1 MKTTARILTGL
12 ISLALSFCLVS
23 TSVGQWPAGRTT
35 APASAGQSSGYR
47 PDEARR
53 RCDDLLGRSRQAM
66 AENDL
71 KSAETLVAQAEAL
84 GVDYG
89 SLYRGDTPKKA
100 RRDLER
106 KLKAAGSSPAR
117 PSQLFSP
124 LGLGKTRAPV
134 TDPFAAQNGGSTA
147 AMLPDAKSV
156 AKSHVLKGRQELA
169 KGNLAAAAH
178 WYRQAAA
185 VPATFSEN
193 EDSPTRLASE
203 IRRQG
208 GRLNAPDDSTGVPAS
223 RNVTPLPPIDQASP
237 LKPSPFAAESLAS
250 RLPAGSPATAHAART
265 ESSRLLLAARR
276 ALAEGDVRRATSMV
290 QQAKTLPVQYGPTDD
305 SPSKVEAVTRAY
317 SDLIAQQAQRGNSEA
332 YRSQHARVLMEQAEG
347 LLHYRDCDRAEHL
360 ATLAARQGVNFGPY
374 QANPADL
381 LRRIAAARREG
392 RISLST
398 ANTPGGQHVVPAT
411 GSLDVDP
418 RATHAVYDRANDR
431 TRNVLA
437 NTQQPTP
444 AIPSQDMGMGASTAE
459 PNMGQALFQ
468 QGEAALT
475 AHDTTK
481 AMNFFRQAH
490 AYKNQL
496 DPLTAQRLQDR
507 LQMLGSA
514 PASPTA
520 PSMLDEAAEGQ
531 RRLFQQVAMDVARQ
545 ESEAKA
551 MRQTDPKGALALLAA
566 TRQKVETAGLESTAQ
581 QRMLERI
588 DRNMDE
594 TQQYLEENR
603 ARIGLEEQ
611 GRQTRDEIQRDQ
623 QMRLDTQEKLAL
635 LTDEFNRLIDEERFA
650 EAEVVAKRAAELD
663 PENPLTV
670 QLLTT
675 ARLVR
680 HHFTNLDLRARREEG
695 FWAQLNGVEEAAVP
709 INDMIPYTHG
719 DVREWDALTRRRLD
733 QLSERG
739 RRRSER
745 ELEIEQ
751 RLKTPVMLEFE
762 NAPLSQVMDTLAQ
775 MAAVNLHLDPQ
786 GLAQEGISSDDPVT
800 IAFGQEIMLKSA
812 LNLILEP
819 RHLAYVIKDEVLKIT
834 SEENRQGEI
843 FQEVYNVADLVMPI
857 PNFVPSNGMGLAG
870 AYHDALG
877 SVGFNGQGPFGSLGS
892 PMPVVASRSNSN
904 GTLNPTVLAQMPSGQ
919 GQAMGGGPSSMPIGF
934 GPGGMGG
941 GAMADF
947 DSLIELI
954 TTTVAPETWDD
965 VGGAGSIAPF
975 ETNLSIVVSQ
985 TQDVHED
992 IVDLLEQLRRMQDLQ
1007 VTIEVRFITLN
1018 DNFFERIGI
1027 DFDFDIDDDIDRPF
1041 QVFGRTIDDGDPEQG
1056 AEPQRNTLDQDHDRS
1071 VTVGLQQP
1079 GVFSA
1084 DLDIPFSQNSFGLA
1098 VPQFGGFD
1106 ATAGAQLGF
1115 AILSDIEAFFFI
1127 SAAQGDRRS
1136 NVMQAPKVT
1145 LFNGQQAYVS
1155 DTSQSPF
1162 VISVVPVVGD
1172 FAAAQQPVIVVL
1184 SEGTFLTVQAVVS
1197 DDRRFVRLTV
1207 VPFFSRIGDVE
1218 TFQFEGSETTTEN
1231 SSQQS
1236 QQGGG
1241 EDPDTSNG
1249 STSDKTVS
1257 RSGTTVQLPTFSFV
1271 TVTTTVSV
1279 PDGGTVL
1286 LGGIKRLSEGRNEF
1300 GVPMLNKLP
1309 YINRLF
1315 KNVGIGRETQ
1325 SLMLMVTPRIIIQEE
1340 EEEMLG
1346 ILAAP

>member
-1 MKTTARILTGL
+1 
-12 ISLALSFCLVS
+12 
-23 TSVGQWPAGRTT
+23 
-35 APASAGQSSGYR
+35 
-47 PDEARR
+47 
-53 RCDDLLGRSRQAM
+53 M
-66 AENDL
+66 AENNL
-71 KSAETLVAQAEAL
+71 QAAETLVAQAEAL
-84 GVDYG
+84 GVEYG
-89 SLYRGDTPKKA
+89 ALYRGDTPNKV

-106 KLKAAGSSPAR
+106 KLKAAGSPPTR
-117 PSQLFSP
+117 PNQLFSP
-124 LGLGKTRAPV
+124 LGLKKTATPV
-134 TDPFAAQNGGSTA
+134 TDPFAARNGGPASA
-147 AMLPDAKSV
+147 VSPDAKSV
-156 AKSHVLKGRQELA
+156 AKSYVLKGRQELA
-169 KGNLAAAAH
+169 NGNLTTAAH
-178 WYRQAAA
+178 WYRLAAA
-185 VPATFSEN
+185 APATFSEN
-193 EDSPTRLASE
+193 EDSPTKLASD
-203 IRRQG
+203 IRRRG
-208 GRLNAPDDSTGVPAS
+208 GRLDVPAES
-223 RNVTPLPPIDQASP
+223 GGVTPLPPIGQASP
-237 LKPSPFAAESLAS
+237 LKPLAS
-250 RLPAGSPATAHAART
+250 QSPAASPATGYAARA
-265 ESSRLLLAARR
+265 ESSRVLLAARR
-276 ALAEGDVRRATSMV
+276 ALAEGDVRRATGMV
-290 QQAKTLPVQYGPTDD
+290 QQAKTLPLRYGPKDD
-305 SPSKVEAVTRAY
+305 SPTRVEAVIRSY
-317 SDLIAQQAQRGNSEA
+317 SDLMAQQAQRGGTEA
-332 YRSQHARVLMEQAEG
+332 FRSQHARVLMDQAEG
-347 LLHYRDCDRAEHL
+347 LLQYRDYEKAEHL
-360 ATLAARQGVNFGPY
+360 ATLAARQGVSFGPY

-381 LRRIAAARREG
+381 LRRIAAARRDS

-398 ANTPGGQHVVPAT
+398 SNTPGGHPVVPAT
-411 GSLDVDP
+411 GSTNVDS
-418 RATHAVYDRANDR
+418 RASHAVYDQANDR

-437 NTQQPTP
+437 NAQQPTLAASPRGPNDRMPTP
-444 AIPSQDMGMGASTAE
+444 AIPTQETGMGQT
-459 PNMGQALFQ
+459 LFQ

-481 AMNFFRQAH
+481 AMDFFRRAH

-514 PASPTA
+514 AASPSA

-531 RRLFQQVAMDVARQ
+531 RRLFQQVAMDVAHQ
-545 ESEAKA
+545 EGEAKT
-551 MRQTDPKGALALLAA
+551 MRQSDPKGALALLAA

-588 DRNMDE
+588 DRNIAE

-603 ARIGLEEQ
+603 ARIDLAEQ
-611 GRQTRDEIQRDQ
+611 GQRTREEIQREQ
-623 QMRLDTQEKLAL
+623 QMKLDGQEKLAL
-635 LTDEFNRLIDEERFA
+635 LTDEFNMLIDEERYA

-663 PENPLTV
+663 PENPVTV

-675 ARLVR
+675 VRLVR

-695 FWAQLNGVEEAAVP
+695 FWAQLNGVEEASIG
-709 INDMIPYTHG
+709 INDMEPYSHG
-719 DVREWDALTRRRLD
+719 DVREWQALSRRRLD

-739 RRRSER
+739 RQRSER

-751 RLKTPVMLEFE
+751 KLKTPVMLEFE
-762 NAPLSQVMDTLAQ
+762 NAPLSQVMDTLAR

-786 GLAQEGISSDDPVT
+786 GLAQEGVSTDDPVT

-819 RHLAYVIKDEVLKIT
+819 RHLGYVIKDEVLKIT
-834 SEENRQGEI
+834 SEENRQGEL

-857 PNFVPSNGMGLAG
+857 PNFQPSNNMGLAG
-870 AYHDALG
+870 AYHDALS
-877 SVGFNGQGPFGSLGS
+877 SVGFNGPGPFGSLGS
-892 PMPVVASRSNSN
+892 PMPVVASRSNAN
-904 GTLNPTVLAQMPSGQ
+904 ATLNPTVLAQMPNSQ
-919 GQAMGGGPSSMPIGF
+919 GGMAGGGASMPIGF

-975 ETNLSIVVSQ
+975 ETNLSLVVSQ

-992 IVDLLEQLRRMQDLQ
+992 LVDLLEQLRRMQDLQ

-1027 DFDFDIDDDIDRPF
+1027 DFDFDIDDDIDRPY
-1041 QVFGRTIDDGDPEQG
+1041 QVFGRTLDDGDPEEG
-1056 AEPQRNTLDQDHDRS
+1056 AEPQRNTLDVDHDRS
-1071 VTVGLQQP
+1071 VAVGLQQP

-1218 TFQFEGSETTTEN
+1218 TFTFEGSETTTEN

-1236 QQGGG
+1236 DQAVDGDA
-1241 EDPDTSNG
+1241 ESN
-1249 STSDKTVS
+1249 SDSSASDRTVT
-1257 RSGTTVQLPTFSFV
+1257 RAGTTVQLPTFSFV

>member
-1 MKTTARILTGL
+1 
-12 ISLALSFCLVS
+12 
-23 TSVGQWPAGRTT
+23 
-35 APASAGQSSGYR
+35 
-47 PDEARR
+47 
-53 RCDDLLGRSRQAM
+53 M

-71 KSAETLVAQAEAL
+71 KSAETLVAQAEAM
-84 GVDYG
+84 GVEYG
-89 SLYRGDTPKKA
+89 ALYRGDTPKKA

-106 KLKAAGSSPAR
+106 KLKAAGNSPSR

-124 LGLGKTRAPV
+124 LGLGKTRAPA

-147 AMLPDAKSV
+147 AMGPDAKSV
-156 AKSHVLKGRQELA
+156 AKSHVFKGRQELA

-185 VPATFSEN
+185 VPASFSEN
-193 EDSPTRLASE
+193 EDSPIRLASE
-203 IRRQG
+203 IRRRG
-208 GRLNAPDDSTGVPAS
+208 GRLDVAAESTGMAPS
-223 RNVTPLPPIDQASP
+223 GDVTPLPPIDQASP
-237 LKPSPFAAESLAS
+237 LKPSAFGGESLAS
-250 RLPAGSPATAHAART
+250 RLPAGNPGSAHAART
-265 ESSRLLLAARR
+265 ESSRLLFAARR

-290 QQAKTLPVQYGPTDD
+290 QQAKALPVEYGPTDD
-305 SPSKVEAVTRAY
+305 SPSKVQSVTRAY
-317 SDLIAQQAQRGNSEA
+317 GDLIAQQTQRGNTEA
-332 YRSQHARVLMEQAEG
+332 YRSQHARILMEQAEG
-347 LLHYRDCDRAEHL
+347 LLHYRDWDKAEHL

-381 LRRIAAARREG
+381 LRRIAAARRQD
-392 RISLST
+392 RISVST

-411 GSLDVDP
+411 GSLDTDP
-418 RATHAVYDRANDR
+418 RAAHAVYNQANDP

-444 AIPSQDMGMGASTAE
+444 VAAPLGPNSRMPTPAIPTQDGGVGAAG
-459 PNMGQALFQ
+459 PGMGQALFQ

-475 AHDTTK
+475 AHDTTR
-481 AMNFFRQAH
+481 AMGFFRQAH

-514 PASPTA
+514 VASPPA
-520 PSMLDEAAEGQ
+520 PSMLDEAAQGQ
-531 RRLFQQVAMDVARQ
+531 RRLFQQVAMDVAHQ
-545 ESEAKA
+545 EGEAKA
-551 MRQTDPKGALALLAA
+551 MRQTDPKAALALLGA
-566 TRQKVETAGLESTAQ
+566 TRQKVETAGLESTAE

-588 DRNMDE
+588 DRNIAE
-594 TQQYLEENR
+594 TEQYLEENR
-603 ARIGLEEQ
+603 ARIDLEEQ
-611 GRQTRDEIQRDQ
+611 GRRTRDEIERDQ
-623 QMRLDTQEKLAL
+623 QMRLDTQEKVAL

-663 PENPLTV
+663 PENPVTV
-670 QLLTT
+670 QLLKTV
-675 ARLVR
+675 RLTR
-680 HHFTNLDLRARREEG
+680 HHFANLDLRADREEG
-695 FWAQLNGVEEAAVP
+695 FWRQLDAVEKSAIP
-709 INDMIPYTHG
+709 FDDMDPYNHG
-719 DVREWDALTRRRLD
+719 DVREWNALTKRRLD

-775 MAAVNLHLDPQ
+775 MAAVNLHLDPE
-786 GLAQEGISSDDPVT
+786 GMAQESISSDDPVT
-800 IAFGQEIMLKSA
+800 ITLSQEITLKSA

-857 PNFVPSNGMGLAG
+857 PNFVPSSGMGLAG

-877 SVGFNGQGPFGSLGS
+877 SIGFAGQGPFGSLGS

-904 GTLNPTVLAQMPSGQ
+904 AALNPTVLAQMPSGQ
-919 GQAMGGGPSSMPIGF
+919 GQAMGGGGASSMPIGF

-1041 QVFGRTIDDGDPEQG
+1041 QVFGRTTDDGDPETG
-1056 AEPQRNTLDQDHDRS
+1056 AEPQRNTLDVDHDRS

-1231 SSQQS
+1231 SSQQGN
-1236 QQGGG
+1236 QD
-1241 EDPDTSNG
+1241 EPDGDTG
-1249 STSDKTVS
+1249 SSRDTTVS
-1257 RSGTTVQLPTFSFV
+1257 RAGTTVQLPTFSFV

-1346 ILAAP
+1346 ILAP